1 MPESRYR
8 AALALLALFGGFA
21 CSGGDKKSTTDS
33 TTAAPAQ
40 NWTTIMAQEFTFEA
54 PDTLPAGFTR
64 VNLMNHGVQPHHI
77 VVARLDSGH
86 VVGELLQ
93 SVSAEKVPNWVTL
106 LGGPNA
112 TMPGSTTET
121 LIELTPGNYA
131 ILCVMPSTDGM
142 PHVAKGM
149 VRQLT
154 VKSAAAATVP
164 LTADIELT
172 LTDYAFETSR
182 PITPG
187 PHVIRVVNTA
197 EQAHEV
203 TLVKLEP
210 GKTMKDFAKWLEKPQ
225 GPAPG
230 AWFGGTTP
238 QSKGIVSYI
247 VTDFTP
253 GDYGFICF
261 MPDAKDGKSHHLH
274 GMVDQFGVR

>member
-1 MPESRYR
+1 MFSS
-8 AALALLALFGGFA
+8 LALLACGTGEKKA
-21 CSGGDKKSTTDS
+21 ADSSGA
-33 TTAAPAQ
+33 AAPAQ
-40 NWTTIMAQEFTFEA
+40 NWATIMAQEFTFDA

-64 VNLMNHGVQPHHI
+64 VNLMNHGVEPHHM
-77 VVARLDSGH
+77 VVVRLDSGH

-121 LIELTPGNYA
+121 VIELTPGNYA
-131 ILCVMPSTDGM
+131 ILCVISSTDGT

-154 VKSAAAATVP
+154 VKAAATATVP
-164 LTADIELT
+164 LTPDIELT
-172 LTDYAFETSR
+172 LTDYAFKTSR

-187 PHVIRVVNTA
+187 PHVIRVVNIA
-197 EQAHEV
+197 EQPHEV
-203 TLVKLEP
+203 TLVRLNP
-210 GKTMKDFAKWLEKPQ
+210 GKTIQDFLKWAAKPQ

-230 AWFGGTTP
+230 VWFGGTTP
-238 QSKGIVSYI
+238 QSKGVSSYI

-274 GMVDQFGVR
+274 GMVDQFKVG

>member
-1 MPESRYR
+1 LLS
-8 AALALLALFGGFA
+8 ALALLACG
-21 CSGGDKKSTTDS
+21 SGEKKAADS
-33 TTAAPAQ
+33 SSATAPAQ
-40 NWTTIMAQEFTFEA
+40 NWATIMAQEFTFDA

-64 VNLMNHGVQPHHI
+64 VNLMNHGVEPHHL
-77 VVARLDSGH
+77 VVVRLDSGH

-131 ILCVMPSTDGM
+131 ILCVIPSTDGT

-154 VKSAAAATVP
+154 VKDAAAATVP

-172 LTDYAFETSR
+172 LSDYAFKTSL
-182 PITPG
+182 PIRPG
-187 PHVIRVVNTA
+187 PHVIRVVNIA
-197 EQAHEV
+197 EQPHEV
-203 TLVKLEP
+203 TLVRLNP
-210 GKTMKDFAKWLEKPQ
+210 GNTIQDFVKWAAKPK

-230 AWFGGTTP
+230 TWFGGTTA
-238 QSKGIVSYI
+238 QSKGVTSYI

-274 GMVDQFGVR
+274 GMIDQFSVRL

>member
-1 MPESRYR
+1 MPRYR
-8 AALALLALFGGFA
+8 VALALLAVFGGFA
-21 CSGGDKKSTTDS
+21 CSGGDKKSAADS
-33 TTAAPAQ
+33 SSAAPTQ
-40 NWTTIMAQEFTFEA
+40 NWATIMAQEFTFDA

-64 VNLMNHGVQPHHI
+64 MNLMNHGTEPHHM
-77 VVARLDSGH
+77 VVVRLDSGH

-93 SVSAEKVPNWVTL
+93 AVSAEKVPNWVTL

-112 TMPGSTTET
+112 TMPGATTET
-121 LIELTPGNYA
+121 VIELTPGNYA
-131 ILCVMPSTDGM
+131 ILCVISSTDGT

-154 VKSAAAATVP
+154 VKDAATATVP

-172 LTDYAFETSR
+172 LSDYAFKTST

-187 PHVIRVVNTA
+187 PHVIRVVNIA
-197 EQAHEV
+197 EQPHEV

-210 GKTMKDFAKWLEKPQ
+210 GKTMQDFLKWAAKPQ

-238 QSKGIVSYI
+238 QSKGITSYI

-253 GDYGFICF
+253 GEYGFICYV
-261 MPDAKDGKSHHLH
+261 PDAKDRKSHHLH
-274 GMVDQFGVR
+274 GMVDQFKVG

>member
-1 MPESRYR
+1 MPTSRYR
-8 AALALLALFGGFA
+8 VVLAFLVLFGFVA
-21 CSGGDKKSTTDS
+21 CSGGDKKAAADS
-33 TTAAPAQ
+33 SSAAPAQ
-40 NWTTIMAQEFTFEA
+40 NWVTIMAQEFTFEA

-64 VNLMNHGVQPHHI
+64 VNLMNHGAEPHHM
-77 VVARLDSGH
+77 VVVRLDSGH

-93 SVSAEKVPNWVTL
+93 SVSAEKVPNWATL

-112 TMPGSTTET
+112 TMPGATSET

-131 ILCVMPSTDGM
+131 ILCVISTTDGT

-154 VKSAAAATVP
+154 VKDTATATVP

-172 LTDYAFETSR
+172 LSDYAFKTST

-187 PHVIRVVNTA
+187 PHVIRVVNIA
-197 EQAHEV
+197 EQPHEV

-210 GKTMKDFAKWLEKPQ
+210 GKTVQDFVKWAAKPQ

-238 QSKGIVSYI
+238 QSKGVTSYI
-247 VTDFTP
+247 LADFTP
-253 GDYGFICF
+253 GEYGFICF
-261 MPDAKDGKSHHLH
+261 VPDAKDRKSHLVH
-274 GMVDQFGVR
+274 GMVQQFKVG

>member
-1 MPESRYR
+1 MRRLVLLSS
-8 AALALLALFGGFA
+8 LVLLA
-21 CSGGDKKSTTDS
+21 CSSGEKKAADS
-33 TTAAPAQ
+33 SSAAAPAQ
-40 NWTTIMAQEFTFEA
+40 NWATIMAQEFTFEA

-64 VNLMNHGVQPHHI
+64 VNLMNHGVEPHHM
-77 VVARLDSGH
+77 VVVRLDSGH

-93 SVSAEKVPNWVTL
+93 SVSAEKVPNWATL

-112 TMPGSTTET
+112 TMPGSTSET

-131 ILCVMPSTDGM
+131 ILCVISSTDGT

-154 VKSAAAATVP
+154 VKNAAAATVP
-164 LTADIELT
+164 LNADIELT
-172 LTDYAFETSR
+172 LTDYAFKTSI
-182 PITPG
+182 PITAG
-187 PHVIRVVNTA
+187 PHVIRVVNAA
-197 EQAHEV
+197 EQPHEV
-203 TLVKLEP
+203 TLVKLNP
-210 GKTMKDFAKWLEKPQ
+210 GKTIQDFVRWAAKPT

-230 AWFGGTTP
+230 AWFGGSTP
-238 QSKGIVSYI
+238 QSKGVTSYI

-274 GMVDQFGVR
+274 GMIDQFKVE